1 MNKDFAKK
9 MIGYASAS
17 VLGKN
22 VNLRFEG
29 DDRSVSIMDSTIQAS
44 RHLYEALED
53 SNTTISLIR
62 DALNQKHTASAQFK
76 QHFGFTWPL

>member
-29 DDRSVSIMDSTIQAS
+29 DDRSVSIMDSTI
-44 RHLYEALED
+44 
-53 SNTTISLIR
+53 
-62 DALNQKHTASAQFK
+62 
-76 QHFGFTWPL
+76 